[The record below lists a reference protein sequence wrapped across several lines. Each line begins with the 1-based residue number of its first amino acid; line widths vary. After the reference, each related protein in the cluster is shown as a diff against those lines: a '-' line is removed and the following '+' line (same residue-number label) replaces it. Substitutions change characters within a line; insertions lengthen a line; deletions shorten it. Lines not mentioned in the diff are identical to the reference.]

1 MATHVVAFVLSLG
14 PSTPQCCRSRACN
27 RVLHGS
33 RGAPVHQRKPSAACH
48 ARVYGE
54 RMRRVSLAAAV
65 AVLLTATA
73 VSTSLAAGPT
83 INVNPQSVP
92 RGQVVRVF
100 GVVPGCPRGDQ
111 VTLMSRAFSH
121 AHEFAGVPAVFA
133 TVRRGHKYSKRTR
146 IPAGRHPRRY
156 AISGRC
162 GGGNLG
168 VTAHLRVT
176 P

>member
-1 MATHVVAFVLSLG
+1 M
-14 PSTPQCCRSRACN
+14 
-27 RVLHGS
+27 
-33 RGAPVHQRKPSAACH
+33 QRI
-48 ARVYGE
+48 
-54 RMRRVSLAAAV
+54 SLAAAV
-65 AVLLTATA
+65 AALLTATA
-73 VSTSLAAGPT
+73 VATSLAAGRT
-83 INVNPQSVP
+83 IKVDPQSVP

-111 VTLMSRAFSH
+111 VTLTSRAFSH

-156 AISGRC
+156 AIRGRC